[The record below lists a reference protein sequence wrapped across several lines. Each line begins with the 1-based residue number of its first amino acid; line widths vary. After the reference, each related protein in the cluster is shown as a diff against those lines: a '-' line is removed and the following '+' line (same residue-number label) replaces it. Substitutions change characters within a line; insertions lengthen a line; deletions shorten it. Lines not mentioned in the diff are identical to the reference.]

1 MTFSSLGFTTMSF
14 PANILSVLLFSL
26 NAGFLLNKLS
36 AIQKIE
42 TVALF
47 DIPSV
52 VVSFVALLDF

>member
-1 MTFSSLGFTTMSF
+1 MSF

-42 TVALF
+42 TEALF